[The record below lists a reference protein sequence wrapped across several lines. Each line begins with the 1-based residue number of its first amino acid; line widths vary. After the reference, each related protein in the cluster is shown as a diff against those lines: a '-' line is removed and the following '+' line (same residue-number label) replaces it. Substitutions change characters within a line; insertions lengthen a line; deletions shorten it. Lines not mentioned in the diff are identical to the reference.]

1 MPVLLQNPIVNCLQI
16 LVGHFQARPVRPVRP
31 FPLTRLPS
39 PQPHIWTAWPSTDGL
54 QSSQSG
60 LARCE
65 HCPPLHCNIAR
76 KYQTPLLCFVF
87 AIAADPKLLL
97 TRVEAKQRGSVLQ
110 RIAQEWGPRH
120 TVNKQ
125 LSASS
130 NFIGR
135 SETEGEGFWGVVCR
149 SHIAEIVLNLPCSPR
164 AASCLASGGICKCIS
179 NAAPQYDCQAT
190 RIKEGGKLDKHSCA
204 K

>member
-1 MPVLLQNPIVNCLQI
+1 VPACCVAGTTL
-16 LVGHFQARPVRPVRP
+16 
-31 FPLTRLPS
+31 
-39 PQPHIWTAWPSTDGL
+39 D
-54 QSSQSG
+54 SG
-60 LARCE
+60 LAGAGVIPVLFEYRNTVVDRSTSRC
-65 HCPPLHCNIAR
+65 AR

-179 NAAPQYDCQAT
+179 NAAPQYDRQAT